1 LTPTRKA
8 SGGTRKASGQ
18 ARKASGEA
26 YKAKHLQ
33 VLKGLEA
40 VRRRPAMYIGDTSV
54 RGLHH
59 LVNEVVDNSIDEVLA
74 GYCTDIE
81 VILHRDHSV
90 TVIDNGRG
98 FPVDIHPEVKRP
110 GVEVALT
117 MLHAGS
123 KFGGG
128 GYKVAGGL
136 HGVGVSVVTA
146 LSEWFEVEVYRN
158 GKIYHQRFERGKRA
172 TALKVIGKSKRT
184 GTKQTFKPD
193 PDIFEIVEFSPEVI
207 SQRLRELSYLNKTA
221 RIKCKNEITGE
232 EEVFQQKGGIAA
244 YVQHLNRH
252 KNSLHRVAYFAR
264 EREGTDVE
272 IALQYNDGYLESIHS
287 YANNI
292 HTVEGGTH
300 LSGFKTALTRAIN
313 AYARR
318 HDLLKEKD
326 KNFAGDDVRE
336 GLTAVISVKL
346 LNPQFEGQTKT
357 KLGNSEMDGLVNSV
371 VGEGLSEFLEENP
384 TAARRIV
391 QKAITA
397 SRARDAARKAS
408 ELIKRKSALDGAA
421 LPGQLWD
428 CQERDPKKCELFLVE
443 GKSAGGGAKQGRDSR
458 YQAVLPLRGVTLNV
472 ERARID
478 KVLGNAEI
486 ATLIQALGTGILENG
501 NGAEGDEAEEKER
514 FDYSKLRYHHI
525 IIMADADV
533 DGANIRTLLLTFF
546 YRYMKPL
553 VDRGHIY
560 IALPPLYGVQNGKE
574 TIYAHTEEQLDDV
587 LKGIKRE
594 KPVVKRYKGLAEM
607 DAPELA
613 DTAMNPQTRFI
624 RRVTVVDAEAA
635 DQLFT
640 MLMGDQQFIVEN
652 AREVADLDN
661 WA

>member
-1 LTPTRKA
+1 LARVREA
-8 SGGTRKASGQ
+8 SKSDYQ
-18 ARKASGEA
+18 
-26 YKAKHLQ
+26 AKHLQ

-40 VRRRPAMYIGDTSV
+40 VRRRPAMYIGDTST

-81 VILHRDHSV
+81 VVLHRDQSITV
-90 TVIDNGRG
+90 TDNGRG
-98 FPVDIHPEVKRP
+98 FPVDLHPEVKRP

-136 HGVGVSVVTA
+136 HGVGVSVVNA
-146 LSEWFEVEVYRN
+146 LSEWFEVEVSRD
-158 GKIYHQRFERGKRA
+158 GKVHHQRFERGKRA
-172 TALKVIGKSKRT
+172 SELKVIGKAKRT

-193 PDIFEIVEFSPEVI
+193 AEIFESVEFNPETVT
-207 SQRLRELSYLNKTA
+207 SRLRELSYLNKTA
-221 RIKCKNEITGE
+221 RIKFKDENTGQ

-252 KNSLHRVAYFAR
+252 KNALHRVVSFAR
-264 EREGTDVE
+264 EREGTSVE
-272 IALQYNDGYLESIHS
+272 IALQYSDGYLESIHS

-292 HTVEGGTH
+292 HTIEGGTH

-318 HDLLKEKD
+318 HELLKEKD
-326 KNFAGDDVRE
+326 NNFSGDDVRE

-357 KLGNSEMDGLVNSV
+357 KLGNSEIDGLVNSV
-371 VGEGLSEFLEENP
+371 VGEGLADFFEENP
-384 TAARRIV
+384 AAARRIV

-397 SRARDAARKAS
+397 SRAREAARRAS

-458 YQAVLPLRGVTLNV
+458 NQAVLPMRGVTLNV

-486 ATLIQALGTGILENG
+486 ATLIQALGTGIIENG
-501 NGAEGDEAEEKER
+501 NGAEGDESEEKEK
-514 FDYSKLRYHHI
+514 FDYSKLRYDRV

-533 DGANIRTLLLTFF
+533 DGAHIRTLLLTFF
-546 YRYMKPL
+546 FRYMKPL
-553 VDRGHIY
+553 IERGHVY

-574 TIYAHTEEQLDDV
+574 IVYAHNEEQLEAV
-587 LKGIKRE
+587 LKTIKRE
-594 KPVVKRYKGLAEM
+594 KPVIKRYKGLSEM
-607 DAPELA
+607 DPPELA
-613 DTAMNPQTRFI
+613 DTAMNPESRFI
-624 RRVTVVDAEAA
+624 RRVTIDDAQQA
-635 DQLFT
+635 DELFT
-640 MLMGDQQFIVEN
+640 MLMGDEVEDRRHFIVEH
-652 AREVADLDN
+652 AREVADLDS